1 MENLRYL
8 LNWRWPPGYQGD
20 PAPLYYRRWREIY
33 PELAYESTP
42 AREMISKSMVTK

>member
-33 PELAYESTP
+33 PEIEFA
-42 AREMISKSMVTK
+42 MDVKVTIETHGAIN